1 MPYSKTTYSTTVTAA
16 NLNNGEAG
24 IETAQA
30 TAEAAQTAAAAK
42 AGKPATA
49 AGVAYVDPAA
59 GNDSNDGL
67 SWGSA
72 KATIAAAV
80 TSITRGTVYLARGTY
95 SIGTAVSIPNFVS
108 LEGQG
113 QDTLLRCT
121 GNNYAIDLNPA
132 NRVTIRNL
140 MIDAATSQA
149 SGGGI
154 NFANA
159 AFNVWLSDIYFG
171 SNLHTSLNIAP
182 TTQGGIYT
190 IERIRWNGVEGCT
203 YGIVIGD
210 GNVICSDIYISH
222 ACGTAATITDMDLW
236 VDIAK
241 GGADTVQISESLF
254 FGGAKGMLIGS
265 RGASGDSTNHKFTS
279 LIFDN
284 CDEEGVDIQ
293 SCRGV
298 HFANCAVQGAGQ
310 AANNLPGVRI
320 GTAAK
325 MVQWN
330 GGFIH
335 ECERDGIWIMTGS
348 LGTRIRNADI
358 LNNNRQTV
366 TFGAGITVSAAA
378 SDWSVTGCTIGNNIP
393 GVTANQNYGIVA
405 AGGAGNN
412 IHVTD
417 NDFPGNLTAPW
428 TNSGV
433 TGVSVRWERNLP
445 DLINSKAAAATL
457 ALPPGEIVTVTGNTN
472 ITSITA
478 SYIGRRVTLSFTGTP
493 TVTDGSNLK
502 LGGNLIAAADAT
514 LSLICDGTNWIE
526 TGRSGNVLAPSTKTT
541 SYTLALA
548 DADSIVEM
556 NSASAQ
562 VFTIPPNSS
571 VAFPIGTTVE
581 LVRIGAGSVT
591 ITPGA
596 GVTIPNSIEAAGTSS
611 RTITSQYTSASLYK
625 RATDAWVLS
634 GSIT

>member
-1 MPYSKTTYSTTVTAA
+1 MPYTKTTYSTTVTAA
-16 NLNNGEAG
+16 NLNKGEQQ
-24 IETAQA
+24 IEDITVI
-30 TAEAAQTAAAAK
+30 AEAAAT
-42 AGKPATA
+42 KPAAA

-59 GNDSNDGL
+59 GSDSNDGL
-67 SWGSA
+67 SWGKA

-140 MIDAATSQA
+140 MIDAASSQT

-171 SNLHTSLNIAP
+171 SNLHTSLNMAP
-182 TTQGGIYT
+182 TAQGGIYT
-190 IERIRWNGVEGCT
+190 VERIRWNGVTGCT

-210 GNVICSDIYISH
+210 GNVICSDVYISH
-222 ACGTAATITDMDLW
+222 ACGTAATITDMALW

-254 FGGAKGMLIGS
+254 FGGTKGMLIGS

-284 CDEEGVDIQ
+284 CRGEGVDIV

-298 HFANCAVQGAGQ
+298 HFANCAVQGAG
-310 AANNLPGVRI
+310 AAATNAPGVKI
-320 GTAAK
+320 GASAK
-325 MVQWN
+325 MVQWT

-335 ECERDGIWIMTGS
+335 ENDRDGISIANGS

-366 TFGAGITVSAAA
+366 AFGAGITVAAGA

-393 GVTANQNYGIVA
+393 GVTANQNYGIVV
-405 AGGAGNN
+405 AGGAGDN
-412 IHVTD
+412 IHVAD

-428 TNSGV
+428 TNAGV
-433 TGVSVRWERNLP
+433 TGGNVRWEKNLP
-445 DLINSKAAAATL
+445 QPINSIAAATAL
-457 ALPPGEIVTVTGNTN
+457 TLPPGDVLTITGNTN

-478 SYIGRRVTLSFTGTP
+478 SYAGRRVTLIFTGTP

-502 LGGNLIAAADAT
+502 LAGNLVATADDT
-514 LSLICDGTNWIE
+514 LSLICDGTNWVE
-526 TGRSGNVLAPSTKTT
+526 TARSVN
-541 SYTLALA
+541 
-548 DADSIVEM
+548 
-556 NSASAQ
+556 
-562 VFTIPPNSS
+562 
-571 VAFPIGTTVE
+571 
-581 LVRIGAGSVT
+581 
-591 ITPGA
+591 
-596 GVTIPNSIEAAGTSS
+596 
-611 RTITSQYTSASLYK
+611 
-625 RATDAWVLS
+625 
-634 GSIT
+634 